1 MKITIEEKEYNYNG
15 NFMIDQI
22 GEILSTMKKHKNQG
36 DNNICT
42 ISLEIEG
49 ELFFKE
55 FKSLD
60 YLADFLAGFTM
71 GEASVLEKLDEYFE
85 E

>member
-1 MKITIEEKEYNYNG
+1 MKITIEEKEYNYNS
-15 NFMIDQI
+15 NFMIEQI
-22 GEILSTMKKHKNQG
+22 GEILSTMKKHKDKG
-36 DNNICT
+36 DCLCT
-42 ISLEIEG
+42 ILLEIEG
-49 ELFFKE
+49 KVFLKE

-71 GEASVLEKLDEYFE
+71 GEASMLEKLDNYFE